1 MSDSLPAPGQPQT
14 GDQRVWL
21 RYPSRR
27 AVSCRLSETDGSPFW
42 PAKACDVSCG
52 GVKLLSV
59 EKLQRGTL
67 LTICLKGPESAVS
80 AQVRYVVPS
89 PEGKWLAGC
98 AFQEELSE
106 QELRNWLQE

>member
-1 MSDSLPAPGQPQT
+1 MSDASPAQAQPRIS
-14 GDQRVWL
+14 DQRVWL

-27 AVSCRLSETDGSPFW
+27 AVSCRLRDMDNAPFW
-42 PAKACDVSCG
+42 PAQACDVSRG

-67 LTICLKGPESAVS
+67 LTICLKGPESAVT
-80 AQVRYVVPS
+80 AEVRYVIPS